1 MMIIG
6 FCNLKGGVGKTTS
19 CQNIAAALSKK
30 GKRIAVV
37 DMDPQS
43 NLSAGFGLDPSPTD
57 PQVFDL
63 LSGAAEWDDVITSRE
78 GIDIVPSSLSLVMAE
93 LNDNGPTS
101 KRTALRDAL
110 SKIEADRYDYILLD
124 SPPQL
129 GIFTQNVLGASQK
142 IIVPMDGGFYSL
154 FGLRLLD
161 RSMGTF
167 RERLNPELEIGGIL
181 MTNYNPRLY
190 ISRQIYEEVRKS
202 FGDLLFESYIRQNIS
217 IVEASSVGMSIFE
230 YEPKSKGAECYR
242 AVTEEFLRRFDEGY
256 VPPAST
262 TEHESIE
269 PAPAPEPVAV
279 IETPSEPE
287 TIHEAEPET
296 AAGTSEPENP
306 AESETET
313 VTEPE
318 IPDEPIPT
326 PEPETVPDPEPEPE
340 PKPSL
345 PSPIVQ
351 VPGEKRVTLGAYEES
366 IKQDV
371 LDMLPEAEK
380 GMWMQLLSSVT
391 DISRGEVDVRS
402 LREDFED
409 SDKDRYTFY
418 VLNDESD
425 SFWPVMYP
433 DQIIEPLRC
442 VIKWDE
448 YGSAEVYM

>member
-19 CQNIAAALSKK
+19 CQNIAAALAKS
-30 GKRIAVV
+30 GRRIAVV

-43 NLSAGFGLDPSPTD
+43 NLSAGFGLSPSPTD

-63 LSGAAEWDDVITSRE
+63 LSGAAEWDDVITQRE
-78 GIDIVPSSLSLVMAE
+78 GIDIVPSSLSLVMSE

-110 SKIEADRYDYILLD
+110 SRIESDRYDYILLD

-161 RSMGTF
+161 RSMATF
-167 RERLNPELEIGGIL
+167 RERLNPGLEIGGIL

-190 ISRQIYEEVRKS
+190 ISRQIYEEVRKQ

-242 AVTEEFLRRFDEGY
+242 TVTDEFLRRFG
-256 VPPAST
+256 
-262 TEHESIE
+262 
-269 PAPAPEPVAV
+269 
-279 IETPSEPE
+279 
-287 TIHEAEPET
+287 
-296 AAGTSEPENP
+296 G
-306 AESETET
+306 AESSHAA
-313 VTEPE
+313 VNP
-318 IPDEPIPT
+318 
-326 PEPETVPDPEPEPE
+326 PEPETVPESREPEPVREPEPE
-340 PKPSL
+340 IETLPEVPETEPEPEQVTEAPAPEKTPEPEAVTAPEIPAAPEPAPVREPEAKPAV
-345 PSPIVQ
+345 PSPIVPM
-351 VPGEKRVTLGAYEES
+351 PGEKRVTLGAYEES

-425 SFWPVMYP
+425 SFWPVMYS

-448 YGSAEVYM
+448 YGSAEVFM

>member
-1 MMIIG
+1 MKIIG

-19 CQNIAAALSKK
+19 CQNIAAALAKS
-30 GKRIAVV
+30 GRRIAVV

-43 NLSAGFGLDPSPTD
+43 NLSAGFGLSPSPTD

-63 LSGAAEWDDVITSRE
+63 LSGAAEWDDVITQRE

-110 SKIEADRYDYILLD
+110 SRIESDRYDYILLD

-161 RSMGTF
+161 RSMATF
-167 RERLNPELEIGGIL
+167 RERLNPGLEIGGIL

-190 ISRQIYEEVRKS
+190 ISRQIYEEVRKQ

-242 AVTEEFLRRFDEGY
+242 TVTDEFLRRFG
-256 VPPAST
+256 
-262 TEHESIE
+262 
-269 PAPAPEPVAV
+269 
-279 IETPSEPE
+279 
-287 TIHEAEPET
+287 
-296 AAGTSEPENP
+296 G
-306 AESETET
+306 AESSHAA
-313 VTEPE
+313 VNP
-318 IPDEPIPT
+318 
-326 PEPETVPDPEPEPE
+326 PEPETVPESREPEPVREPEPE
-340 PKPSL
+340 IETLPEVPETEPEPEQVTEAPAPEKTPEPEAVTAPEIPAAPEPAPVREPEAKPAV
-345 PSPIVQ
+345 PSPIVPM
-351 VPGEKRVTLGAYEES
+351 PGEKRVTLGAYEES

-425 SFWPVMYP
+425 SFWPVMYS

-448 YGSAEVYM
+448 YGSAEVFM

>member
-19 CQNIAAALSKK
+19 CQNIAAALAKS
-30 GKRIAVV
+30 GRRIAVV

-43 NLSAGFGLDPSPTD
+43 NLSAGFGLSPSPTD

-63 LSGAAEWDDVITSRE
+63 LSGAAEWDDVITQRE

-110 SKIEADRYDYILLD
+110 SRIESDRYDYILLD

-161 RSMGTF
+161 RSMATF
-167 RERLNPELEIGGIL
+167 RERLNPGLEIGGIL

-190 ISRQIYEEVRKS
+190 ISRQIYEEVRKQ

-242 AVTEEFLRRFDEGY
+242 TVTDEFLRRFG
-256 VPPAST
+256 
-262 TEHESIE
+262 
-269 PAPAPEPVAV
+269 
-279 IETPSEPE
+279 
-287 TIHEAEPET
+287 
-296 AAGTSEPENP
+296 G
-306 AESETET
+306 AESSHAA
-313 VTEPE
+313 VNP
-318 IPDEPIPT
+318 
-326 PEPETVPDPEPEPE
+326 PEPETVPESREPEPVREPEPE
-340 PKPSL
+340 IETLPEVPETEPEPEQVTEAPAPEKTPEPEAVTAPEIPAAPEPAPVREPEAKPAV
-345 PSPIVQ
+345 PSPIVPM
-351 VPGEKRVTLGAYEES
+351 PGEKRVTLGAYEES

-425 SFWPVMYP
+425 SFWPVMYS

-448 YGSAEVYM
+448 YGSAEVFM

>member
-30 GKRIAVV
+30 GKRVAVV

-78 GIDIVPSSLSLVMAE
+78 GIDIIPSSLSLVMAE

-101 KRTALRDAL
+101 KKTALRDAL

-202 FGDLLFESYIRQNIS
+202 FGELLFESYIRQNVS

-230 YEPKSKGAECYR
+230 YEPKSKGAEGYR
-242 AVTEEFLRRFDEGY
+242 AVTEEFLRRFDGDY
-256 VPPAST
+256 VAST
-262 TEHESIE
+262 PEPENVE
-269 PAPAPEPVAV
+269 PAPVPVPEPETVMV
-279 IETPSEPE
+279 TETPSEPE
-287 TIHEAEPET
+287 EVPEPEPVKEPEPEPEPET
-296 AAGTSEPENP
+296 VAVPEPD
-306 AESETET
+306 
-313 VTEPE
+313 PE
-318 IPDEPIPT
+318 PT
-326 PEPETVPDPEPEPE
+326 PEPEPEPVPAPEPEPEPE
-340 PKPSL
+340 PKPAL

-351 VPGEKRVTLGAYEES
+351 VPGEKRVTLGPYEES

-371 LDMLPEAEK
+371 LDMLPESEK
-380 GMWMQLLSSVT
+380 GMWRQLLSSVT

-433 DQIIEPLRC
+433 DQIIEPLQC

>member
-19 CQNIAAALSKK
+19 CQNIAAALSKS
-30 GKRIAVV
+30 GKKIAVV

-43 NLSAGFGLDPSPTD
+43 NLSAGFGLSPSPTD

-63 LSGAAEWDDVITSRE
+63 LSGAAEWDDVITARE

-93 LNDNGPTS
+93 LNENAPTS
-101 KRTALRDAL
+101 RRTALRDAL
-110 SKIEADRYDYILLD
+110 ARIDADRYDYILLD

-129 GIFTQNVLGASQK
+129 GIFTQNVLAASRK

-190 ISRQIYEEVRKS
+190 ISRQIYEEVRKQ
-202 FGDLLFESYIRQNIS
+202 FGDVLFESYIRQNIS

-242 AVTEEFLRRFDEGY
+242 TVTEEFLRRFGGE
-256 VPPAST
+256 T
-262 TEHESIE
+262 
-269 PAPAPEPVAV
+269 PAPVKA
-279 IETPSEPE
+279 
-287 TIHEAEPET
+287 
-296 AAGTSEPENP
+296 
-306 AESETET
+306 
-313 VTEPE
+313 
-318 IPDEPIPT
+318 
-326 PEPETVPDPEPEPE
+326 PEPETVPEISASETESVIPPEIFAEEKAPETVPEHESESLPETVAESEPEPEAVPEIPASPEPVREPE
-340 PKPSL
+340 PKPAV
-345 PSPIVQ
+345 PSPV
-351 VPGEKRVTLGAYEES
+351 VPLPGEKRVTLGAYEES
-366 IKQDV
+366 IKQDI

-380 GMWMQLLSSVT
+380 GMWMQLLGSVT

-402 LREDFED
+402 LREDFEE

-418 VLNDESD
+418 ILNDEAD
-425 SFWPVMYP
+425 SFWPVMYS

-448 YGSAEVYM
+448 YGSAEVFM